1 MDATSLREA
10 AILGA
15 ARRLPVEE
23 RARYLEGA
31 CAGDAALRRQIEEL
45 LKADASAGSFLAEL
59 GAGGGEPV
67 QAVAGLDPGATL
79 GVAPGSSEQPGD
91 TIDRYKLMEEVG
103 EGGFGV
109 VYVAEQKEP
118 VKRRVALKIIKLG
131 MDTKAVV
138 ARFEAERQALAM
150 MDHPNIA
157 KVLDAGTTQT
167 GRPYFVMELVRGI
180 RITDYCDQARLNTQQ
195 RLELFILVCQAIQH
209 AHQKGIIHRDVKPSN
224 ILVTL
229 HDGVP
234 VPKVIDFGIAKATE
248 GRLTENTV
256 YTQLHQF
263 IGTPAYMSPE
273 QAEMSGLDID
283 TRSDIYSL
291 GVLLY
296 ELLVGSTPFDAK
308 ELMSRGVDAMRK
320 IIREEEPA
328 RPSTRVATLGAEE
341 LTTTARRRAVDT
353 SRLLQQLRGDLDWI
367 VMKCLEKDRS
377 RRYETANGL
386 AVDLKRHLNRE
397 PVLARPPSSLY
408 RLQKLVQR
416 NKLEFAAAAA
426 VAAALVLGLAASTW
440 LFIRES
446 KAHTL
451 ATQAQRQAEANQRKA
466 QTAQAQEAQQ
476 RLRAEAGE
484 RSAQRLL
491 YASDMNL
498 ALRALETKNVGFALQ
513 LLERHKPRA
522 GQPDLRGWEWRYVWK
537 QTRSDALQTLG
548 SHSNTV
554 GCAVFSPKGDAL
566 ATCGED
572 RAVRVWELTTRREPA
587 LLLHPAKVAV
597 AGFSS
602 DGTRLVTACA
612 DGNLHLW
619 DVTSRRELR
628 RIAVGRILADGS
640 KNQFAFSRGA
650 ERFAFRDEA
659 GTVDVWEVSTG
670 TRIASL
676 HGTGSSHAS
685 YCLAFSPD
693 SRLLAAGHW
702 SDGDGAVELWDV
714 GRRERVCSLQNDRQM
729 ITTVRF
735 STDGK
740 VLACAGWGDS
750 AVISLWDLATRQ
762 KIRPLTGHSG
772 WITALEFSPDDRI
785 LASASIDH
793 TVRLWN
799 QATGEGTTLRGDL
812 NEVFAM
818 AMAPD
823 GLTLA
828 TGTKVDGMVQ
838 LWSALPRPEEETTRR
853 IGSWSELASEKP
865 VLAPD
870 GTALL
875 RPSDGRKVTVWDSG
889 TLAEVAVFPL
899 DFKSGTHFAISPF
912 GRLIAVGDPD
922 GAIKLVEVSGRHEIA
937 TLAEGGAA
945 IERIA
950 FSRDGSRL
958 AAASV
963 DRRLRIWGIAN
974 RKLLGET
981 EGHANGVNPQASAF
995 LFSGDGTTLG
1005 VGYEDQTAEIFEVSS
1020 GRRLAFL
1027 QGHKGP
1033 VTGAILLGNRE
1044 TVATTSWA

>member
-1 MDATSLREA
+1 MNP
-10 AILGA
+10 
-15 ARRLPVEE
+15 PVPQPPPHD
-23 RARYLEGA
+23 R
-31 CAGDAALRRQIEEL
+31 DAALFALVLEKPVEKRAGFL
-45 LKADASAGSFLAEL
+45 DAICDSDSALRARLEARLAAHQAAGSPLTDPGVTTSAGT
-59 GAGGGEPV
+59 
-67 QAVAGLDPGATL
+67 ATL
-79 GVAPGSSEQPGD
+79 EFSTAADEDAGQMLG
-91 TIDRYKLMEEVG
+91 RYKLLEKLG
-103 EGGFGV
+103 EGGFGTV
-109 VYVAEQKEP
+109 WAAEQRKP

-131 MDTKAVV
+131 MDTKQVV

-157 KVLDAGTTQT
+157 KVLDAGVTDA
-167 GRPYFVMELVRGI
+167 GRPFFVMELVRGI
-180 RITDYCDQARLNTQQ
+180 PITDYCDQAHLTTGERLD
-195 RLELFILVCQAIQH
+195 LFVKVCQAIQH
-209 AHQKGIIHRDVKPSN
+209 AHQKGIIHRDIKPSN

-229 HDGVP
+229 HDGVR

-248 GRLTENTV
+248 GRLTEHTI